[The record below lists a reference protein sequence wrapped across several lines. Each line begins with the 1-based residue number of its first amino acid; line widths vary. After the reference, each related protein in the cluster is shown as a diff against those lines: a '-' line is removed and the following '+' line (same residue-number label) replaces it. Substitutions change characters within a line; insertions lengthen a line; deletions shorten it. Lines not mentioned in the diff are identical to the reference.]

1 LSSRKAINPARVSGE
16 IGEYSRLH
24 VVVALE
30 DEADTITESLTA
42 LHDAIGDLIL
52 DNEPGVATAQESKD
66 LCMRI
71 LEELTGKDAE
81 ELEKD
86 EKANENKENKEDEE
100 EEDAEEDYAS
110 NYDADFTEE
119 EIKAIEKMKKEER
132 AKAKDG
138 CTMCSRLMP
147 LTWHHLIPKTTHRK
161 MSRNYS
167 YKEMATRGIWV
178 CRPCHS
184 AIHRTHDNME
194 LAEHFNTVE
203 ALEECPTLQ
212 KWVKYAAKQRPTTV
226 QGKHAKLRYKK

>member
-81 ELEKD
+81 ELVDDSCIHYTRTYKKPCGSIRHPLINFHLQEKD

-167 YKEMATRGIWV
+167 YKEMATRGIWYKAV
-178 CRPCHS
+178 AGVSRS
-184 AIHRTHDNME
+184 SSSSVKRRSHR
-194 LAEHFNTVE
+194 AR
-203 ALEECPTLQ
+203 EE
-212 KWVKYAAKQRPTTV
+212 
-226 QGKHAKLRYKK
+226 

>member
-1 LSSRKAINPARVSGE
+1 
-16 IGEYSRLH
+16 
-24 VVVALE
+24 
-30 DEADTITESLTA
+30 
-42 LHDAIGDLIL
+42 
-52 DNEPGVATAQESKD
+52 
-66 LCMRI
+66 MRI

-167 YKEMATRGIWV
+167 YKEMATRGIWYKAV
-178 CRPCHS
+178 AGVSRS
-184 AIHRTHDNME
+184 SSSSVKRRSHR
-194 LAEHFNTVE
+194 AR
-203 ALEECPTLQ
+203 EE
-212 KWVKYAAKQRPTTV
+212 
-226 QGKHAKLRYKK
+226 